1 MGLTSASKP
10 RQQVKEFRG
19 RLLIVSAVVV
29 AVFFS
34 LMARLYV
41 LQVKRGDEFAN
52 MGEANFI
59 KSQRVKHDRGMILDR
74 HGKILV
80 DNRPAMNV
88 EVTPYFLG
96 TRDDGEVTLDELFDL
111 LELDQEIGR
120 ELRATI
126 FKQRGLS
133 RFSPIEIKRDVTWET
148 VERIESRR
156 SILKLNGVE
165 IVEDKRRTY
174 PYGTLAAHVLGYV
187 NEIDRSR
194 LNRAKREGNELGYL
208 RGDDI
213 GRAGIERI
221 HERELRGRDGS
232 RQIAV
237 DAKGLRRQ
245 RQKWLSDIE
254 DLPSKDPDAGYNVVL
269 TIDKDLQAAA
279 EAAFDGAAGAVVAME
294 PNSGAILAMVSTPAF
309 DPNVVTG
316 AMGPEAKRE
325 LDENILKPWLN
336 RPIQGLYAPGSTFK
350 VITALAALEQ
360 GITTSKEKVFCPGYY
375 RLGRRNWRCHKDSGH
390 GHVDLKDALK
400 LSCDTWF
407 YQMADR
413 MGLDPIAEMGKK
425 FGVGIVSGLELPGE
439 KRGLMPD
446 EAFHDRVE
454 KSTGGYQ
461 RGMALNTSIG
471 QGSVLMHPLQLA
483 VVYAALVNGGRII
496 EPRLVERIET
506 ADRRVERFA
515 LAAAETET
523 ETETAERSDAIKRF
537 VEGQGPEVVK
547 VFESKVHRFLDLPE
561 TSFQA
566 VRDGLIAV
574 TNEPGGTAYWR
585 KSKVVPMAGK
595 TGTAQVIRLGTK
607 RLSAEETAYFERDH
621 AWFASYA
628 PIEEPELVVVV
639 VNEHSGH
646 GGSKAAPIATK
657 VIDAWHA
664 LRAGPEQVT
673 ENEGTL
679 P

>member
-1 MGLTSASKP
+1 M
-10 RQQVKEFRG
+10 
-19 RLLIVSAVVV
+19 VSAVVV
-29 AVFFS
+29 LIFLS
-34 LMARLYV
+34 LMGRLYV
-41 LQVKRGDEFAN
+41 LQVKRGEEFAN

-59 KSQRVKHDRGMILDR
+59 KSQRLKHDRGMILDR
-74 HGKILV
+74 YGEILV

-96 TRDDGEVTLDELFDL
+96 ERVKGEETLDQLFDL
-111 LELDQEIGR
+111 LDLEQEIGR

-133 RFSPIEIKRDVTWET
+133 SFSPIEIKRDVDWET
-148 VERIESRR
+148 VERIEAQR
-156 SILKLNGVE
+156 SILKLHGVE

-174 PYGTLAAHVLGYV
+174 PYGTLAAHILGYV
-187 NEIDRSR
+187 NEIDRGR
-194 LNRAKREGNELGYL
+194 LDRAKREGNALGYQ
-208 RGDDI
+208 RGDAI
-213 GRAGIERI
+213 GRSGIERV
-221 HERELRGRDGS
+221 HEVELRGRDGS

-237 DAKGLRRQ
+237 DAKGVRRQ
-245 RQKWLSDIE
+245 RQKWLGGIGA
-254 DLPSKDPDAGYNVVL
+254 LGSKDPDAGYNIVL
-269 TIDKDLQAAA
+269 TIDKELQAAA
-279 EAAFDGAAGAVVAME
+279 EEAFDGSAGSVVAVD
-294 PNSGAILAMVSTPAF
+294 PDTGAILAMVSTPAF
-309 DPNVVTG
+309 DPNIVTG

-360 GITTSKEKVFCPGYY
+360 GITTPHEEVFCPGYY

-390 GHVDLKDALK
+390 GHVNLKDALK

-413 MGLDPIAEMGKK
+413 MGIDPIAEMGKK
-425 FGVGIVSGLELPGE
+425 FGVGIASGLDLPGE

-483 VVYAALVNGGRII
+483 MVYAGLINGGRMI
-496 EPRLVERIET
+496 EPRLVERVET

-515 LAAAETET
+515 LAPTEGESPT
-523 ETETAERSDAIKRF
+523 RTDAIERF
-537 VEGQGPEVVK
+537 VEGDGPEVVK
-547 VFESKVHRFLDLPE
+547 VFESKIQRFLDLPE
-561 TSFQA
+561 DSLEA
-566 VRDGLIAV
+566 VREGLIAV

-585 KSKVVPMAGK
+585 KSKTVPMAGK
-595 TGTAQVIRLGTK
+595 TGTAQVVRLGTK

-628 PIEEPELVVVV
+628 PIENPEIVVVV

-657 VIDAWHA
+657 VIDAWHS
-664 LRAGPEQVT
+664 LKERRNGETPEVQ
-673 ENEGTL
+673 